1 MSQDGAFDGVLDG
14 LDAILHTASPFR
26 YDVEDP
32 EGREEP
38 QQSVVVVRLLLTATN
53 RTHPSCC

>member
-1 MSQDGAFDGVLDG
+1 MPQDGAFDGVLDG
-14 LDAILHTASPFR
+14 LDAILHTASPFH

-38 QQSVVVVRLLLTATN
+38 QQLVVVVHPQLTATN